1 VPDHRSAPLA
11 GPVLILTPTGRDAE
25 GAAQL
30 LAREKLEPRIAP
42 SLDRLSEAFDDATG
56 LIVLAD
62 EALFQVNLTP
72 LVRRLTDQPAWSDI
86 PIIVLTRGGIG
97 MRRLM
102 AELNLPAKL
111 GNVLFLERPLN
122 SLTLLSAVKTA
133 LRARRRQWQVRDYL
147 ADQARVA
154 EQATALLE
162 ARVAERTAALE
173 TAEQERRRIAAALV
187 QSQRLEALGKLA
199 AGIAHD
205 FNNVLQ
211 AVSGGISLI
220 EKRATDVERVRQL
233 ARMIGDAA
241 GRGAAITGRLLAFAR
256 QGELQAVPVQTT
268 LLLESLREMLVP
280 TLGVAIAV
288 HVELPL
294 DVPSL
299 LADRTQLETVLVNLA
314 SNARDAMPGGGN
326 LTISA
331 QPETI
336 GESHRIAA
344 LQPGAYV
351 RLELRDNGSGMDPAT
366 LARASEPFFT
376 TKPVG
381 QGTGLGL
388 AMARGFAEQ
397 SGGGFAIESVLGVGT
412 TVVMWFPQ
420 AGDGAATSSEPDGP
434 ILHGAVVFLV
444 MVVDDDPLVREV
456 LAGQLQE
463 QGYRI
468 VQAPDGLAALA
479 WLERNGQPDL
489 LVTDFAMPGMNGL
502 TLIREARRRYNE
514 LPALLLTGYAD
525 ANVQSAIES
534 QQDRNIFFLRKPVRN
549 SELAKQAAALLR
561 G

>member
-1 VPDHRSAPLA
+1 
-11 GPVLILTPTGRDAE
+11 LIL
-25 GAAQL
+25 
-30 LAREKLEPRIAP
+30 
-42 SLDRLSEAFDDATG
+42 
-56 LIVLAD
+56 LAD

-72 LVRRLTDQPAWSDI
+72 LVRRLADQPAWSDI
-86 PIIVLTRGGIG
+86 PIIVLTRGGIR
-97 MRRLM
+97 MRRQM
-102 AELNLPAKL
+102 AQLNLPAKL
-111 GNVLFLERPLN
+111 SNVLFLERPLN
-122 SLTLLSAVKTA
+122 SLTLLSAVKAA
-133 LRARRRQWQVRDYL
+133 LRARQRQWQVRDYL
-147 ADQARVA
+147 ADQARAA
-154 EQATALLE
+154 EQATTLLE

-173 TAEQERRRIAAALV
+173 TAEQDRRRIAAALV

-288 HVELPL
+288 NVELPS
-294 DVPSL
+294 DIPSL

-314 SNARDAMPGGGN
+314 SNAHDAMSGGGS

-336 GESHRIAA
+336 GEPHQIAT

-351 RLELRDNGSGMDPAT
+351 RLEIRDNGSGMDPAT

-397 SGGGFAIESVLGVGT
+397 SGGGFAIESLLGVGT
-412 TVVMWFPQ
+412 TVTMWFPQ
-420 AGDGAATSSEPDGP
+420 AGDDGTNSLEPDSP
-434 ILHGAVVFLV
+434 IPHGSVAFRV
-444 MVVDDDPLVREV
+444 MVVDDDPLVLEV

-463 QGYRI
+463 QGYRV
-468 VQAPDGLAALA
+468 VQAPDGLTALA

-534 QQDRNIFFLRKPVRN
+534 KQDHNILFLRKPVRN
-549 SELAKQAAALLR
+549 SELAKQAATLLR